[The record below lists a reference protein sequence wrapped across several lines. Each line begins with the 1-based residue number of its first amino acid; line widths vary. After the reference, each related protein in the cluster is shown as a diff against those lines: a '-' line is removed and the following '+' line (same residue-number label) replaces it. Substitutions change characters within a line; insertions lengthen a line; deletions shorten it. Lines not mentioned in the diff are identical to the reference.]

1 MLHPREP
8 PPRPCLS
15 DLLAL
20 LPPGPPLILRD
31 GDRTVLAEQ
40 ALEGLMRAEAY
51 RRTEPMHCRVPVAD
65 IVSDADQ
72 RIDQLLHG
80 EAFDVLHRQGER
92 AWGRARRDGIVGW
105 VALDALSPGA
115 PLATRRVASVSAAL
129 PLNALVGEAAEGLSA
144 DDLQPVGDF
153 EREPVAVAERLLGRP
168 HALGARSSFETDC
181 SGLVQQALL
190 ACGLPGPRRSD
201 AQADLGHP
209 IARDAAQRG
218 DLVVWMAP
226 NRDHDWTGHSAIMV
240 DADQVIHSTGAR
252 GGVVIEPLAEV
263 EARLTGEGFASA
275 VFRRL

>member
-1 MLHPREP
+1 M
-8 PPRPCLS
+8 
-15 DLLAL
+15 
-20 LPPGPPLILRD
+20 
-31 GDRTVLAEQ
+31 LAEQ
-40 ALEGLMRAEAY
+40 ALEGLMPAEAY
-51 RRTEPMHCRVPVAD
+51 RRTEAMHCRAPVAD
-65 IVSDADQ
+65 ILSDADQ

-105 VALDALSPGA
+105 VALDVLSSGA
-115 PLATRRVASVSAAL
+115 PLARRRVSSVSAAL
-129 PLNALVGEAAEGLSA
+129 PLNALVGETAEGLSP
-144 DDLQPVGDF
+144 DDVQPVGDF

-201 AQADLGHP
+201 AQADLGRP
-209 IARDAAQRG
+209 LVRAEARRG

-226 NRDHDWTGHSAIMV
+226 RGDDWTGHSAIMV

-275 VFRRL
+275 VFRRI

>member
-1 MLHPREP
+1 MVHLREP
-8 PPRPCLS
+8 PPSPCLS

-31 GDRTVLAEQ
+31 GDRVVLAEQ
-40 ALEGLMRAEAY
+40 ALEGLMPAEAY
-51 RRTEPMHCRVPVAD
+51 VRTEAMHCRVPVAD
-65 IVSDADQ
+65 IVSDAGQ

-80 EAFDVLHRQGER
+80 EAFDVLHRHGER

-105 VALDALSPGA
+105 ALLDVLSSGA
-115 PLATRRVASVSAAL
+115 PLASRRVASVTAAL
-129 PLNALVGEAAEGLSA
+129 PLNALVGDAAEGVGEA
-144 DDLQPVGDF
+144 DLQPVGDF

-190 ACGLPGPRRSD
+190 ACGLPGPRRS
-201 AQADLGHP
+201 AGQADLGRP
-209 IARDAAQRG
+209 IARDSAERG

-226 NRDHDWTGHSAIMV
+226 AGDDWTGHSAIMV

-275 VFRRL
+275 VFRRI